1 MAKSTEDHGQP
12 LADEDYLLVG
22 DRMTTARQDGFP
34 ITSESF
40 MFDLVRRMTGQRR
53 EEDLSD
59 EDNFRIVTQNMHSGL
74 FM

>member
-1 MAKSTEDHGQP
+1 
-12 LADEDYLLVG
+12 
-22 DRMTTARQDGFP
+22 MTTARQDGFP